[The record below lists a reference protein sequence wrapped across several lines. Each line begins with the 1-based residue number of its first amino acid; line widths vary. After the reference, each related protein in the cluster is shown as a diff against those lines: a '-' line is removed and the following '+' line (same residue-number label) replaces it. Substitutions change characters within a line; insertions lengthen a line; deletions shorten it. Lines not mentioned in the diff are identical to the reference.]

1 MISKEL
7 QNFIKDN
14 VLKNNN
20 KCKYLETG
28 FLEGQSAHEMLL
40 LGFEKVVSIEIDNN
54 FIKLGKQKFNSFIK
68 SDRLEIVQGD
78 SAEKIEQYYS
88 DEFDVTFLDAHGTSD
103 KNLIEKS
110 APLEQ
115 EINSIINKGLKDH
128 QILIID
134 DYLKIKY
141 FFLFSYNN
149 FDWRFLANRKKID
162 NLINQLNQKV
172 YEVPYK
178 GNCYLLVVGNNYTYK
193 KKIFKNLFYKIY
205 NIDFILKYSYYLLKR
220 IIKYYYKKFI

>member
-1 MISKEL
+1 
-7 QNFIKDN
+7 
-14 VLKNNN
+14 
-20 KCKYLETG
+20 
-28 FLEGQSAHEMLL
+28 MLL

-54 FIKLGKQKFNSFIK
+54 FIKLGKQNLILSLKAIS
-68 SDRLEIVQGD
+68 EIVREIV
-78 SAEKIEQYYS
+78 EKIEQYYS

-193 KKIFKNLFYKIY
+193 QIF
-205 NIDFILKYSYYLLKR
+205 
-220 IIKYYYKKFI
+220 

>member
-40 LGFEKVVSIEIDNN
+40 LGFEKVVSIEIINN
-54 FIKLGKQKFNSFIK
+54 FIKLGKQNLILSLKAMTGNCS
-68 SDRLEIVQGD
+68 GD

-103 KNLIEKS
+103 K
-110 APLEQ
+110 
-115 EINSIINKGLKDH
+115 
-128 QILIID
+128 
-134 DYLKIKY
+134 
-141 FFLFSYNN
+141 
-149 FDWRFLANRKKID
+149 
-162 NLINQLNQKV
+162 
-172 YEVPYK
+172 
-178 GNCYLLVVGNNYTYK
+178 
-193 KKIFKNLFYKIY
+193 
-205 NIDFILKYSYYLLKR
+205 
-220 IIKYYYKKFI
+220 KFN